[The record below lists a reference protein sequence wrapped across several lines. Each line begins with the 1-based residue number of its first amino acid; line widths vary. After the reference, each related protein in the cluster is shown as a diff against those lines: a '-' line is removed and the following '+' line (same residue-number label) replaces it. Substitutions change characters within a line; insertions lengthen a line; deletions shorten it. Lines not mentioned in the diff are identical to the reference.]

1 MAGHDKLTPQ
11 GVQFYKAIAELQQLQ
26 LRVGYQRGK
35 DTKKDKSGKEVDY
48 CDIALFNELG
58 TSNGIPSR
66 PFLRDSVDKNAEK
79 ITSAGKACVKELVK
93 GATAES
99 IYKKLGSMQKGLV
112 QQTITDG
119 TFVPN
124 APRTV
129 RRKKKSDKPLI
140 DSGGMRR
147 NVNFI
152 ICKKG
157 EYD

>member
-1 MAGHDKLTPQ
+1 MAGHDKITIQ
-11 GVQFYKAIAELQQLQ
+11 GKQFYKAIEELKKLQ

-35 DTKKDKSGKEVDY
+35 AKKTDESGKEVDY

-66 PFLRDSVDKNAEK
+66 PFLRDSVDTNADR
-79 ITSAGKACVKELVK
+79 INGAAKACLQEITK

-99 IYKKLGSMQKGLV
+99 ILKKLGSMQKGLV
-112 QQTITDG
+112 QQTIVDG
-119 TFVPN
+119 SFAPN
-124 APRTV
+124 KPSTV
-129 RRKKKSDKPLI
+129 RRKKSDKPLI
-140 DSGGMRR
+140 DSGGMRER
-147 NVNFI
+147 VDFI